1 MKIRDCEILPYNEI
15 FLLPSYALLEQ
26 VITSEL
32 FGAKT
37 TYFFAVNR
45 ETNYKLYQ
53 QYKYI
58 YIYIYILLLV
68 PFSATLV

>member
-1 MKIRDCEILPYNEI
+1 MEIRDCEILPYNEI
-15 FLLPSYALLEQ
+15 FLLPSCALLEQ

-37 TYFFAVNR
+37 TYFVAVNR

-53 QYKYI
+53 QYKYL
-58 YIYIYILLLV
+58 YYYLFLFLQR
-68 PFSATLV
+68 LYQ